1 MGDDPADTAQ
11 LLRLM
16 GLESPTARVP
26 FLFLL
31 GLAAGES
38 WGAGGRGYIW
48 RGEWL
53 VLLRGSSFYTAGRN
67 LLRIIGLCLANW
79 SGGAAKFGA
88 LTPTAHPF

>member
-38 WGAGGRGYIW
+38 WGQEGGGTSGEGSGWCFFMGLVSTLLAGTSR
-48 RGEWL
+48 E
-53 VLLRGSSFYTAGRN
+53 
-67 LLRIIGLCLANW
+67 
-79 SGGAAKFGA
+79 
-88 LTPTAHPF
+88 